1 MPPSFSGGLLCAI
14 APVAATAS
22 AKAKTPERT
31 RFMKP
36 PFRHAALFCG
46 LYFELGRSCRMR
58 LSAASRAPEP
68 CHALAFSSIFPQSG
82 MIAPAKPRAR
92 EGASAL
98 RQKTF
103 AGNVVEL
110 QPDAVEILEQQRI
123 IPRR

>member
-46 LYFELGRSCRMR
+46 LYFDWLDHAACACQRQAARRSRHRLISSPCVGRVG
-58 LSAASRAPEP
+58 AAR
-68 CHALAFSSIFPQSG
+68 
-82 MIAPAKPRAR
+82 R
-92 EGASAL
+92 
-98 RQKTF
+98 KTF
-103 AGNVVEL
+103 AGSGDTKAFSAKRNDGLRE
-110 QPDAVEILEQQRI
+110 A
-123 IPRR
+123 